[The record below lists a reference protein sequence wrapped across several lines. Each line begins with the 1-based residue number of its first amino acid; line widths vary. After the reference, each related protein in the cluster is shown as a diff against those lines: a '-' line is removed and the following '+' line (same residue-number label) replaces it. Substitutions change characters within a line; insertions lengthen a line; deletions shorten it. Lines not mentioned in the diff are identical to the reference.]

1 MIESIKKLL
10 KDTNSETL
18 KKIIKEKKTEI
29 ERDYDDNDKINED
42 FLFTMLSKGYIDE
55 DYRYY
60 IAKSYDDKFELDE
73 KFYINNVKDE
83 LHPEF
88 KLKIEQK
95 ELVVKEIRD
104 YQWSSPSVLN
114 FDILTYL
121 ISEILAEKNSE
132 ENSEKLNQ
140 FIIAIEKYYK
150 KYEKNDFFDQYIDSI
165 KGSFNYTNIID
176 EIITE
181 ISKKINLDSLNAF
194 FSDKSGS
201 LFCKL
206 INKCSND
213 DIKNNGDEIKNFIY
227 SRNKI
232 LIHTLSNAIQEEHLK
247 NKLIQLNIEI
257 TKLTDYKDNNLIL
270 QFLINEA
277 LFCVSKENLDYI
289 FLNQQK
295 NPPYQYYDYIRNNKN
310 IKKKIIETNKINEFI
325 DTFILSND
333 KIQISPE
340 GAVELIL
347 NIYADVNKIEQFI
360 EKIDFKVNLSY
371 IPKIFK
377 DEISFLSDFTS
388 PNIIQVLI
396 KHNKIEEN
404 FNNALYVHHFGT
416 SDISVNFINDKID
429 KILVE
434 NDKDDY
440 AWSHYLPSFFQELLK
455 NDKIDSNII
464 LSISILLAH
473 QNKDILDLIDFNIIT
488 TKEKELS
495 LVTACFFRENFDSK
509 TNRKLLELVKI
520 NFDDFLTHFFDIKW
534 KAQSNWHKN
543 ILVIL
548 RNRTENVDELNIL
561 DNKQLESI
569 INLISPY
576 CFSEI
581 IKNCFGRHYND
592 ASLIIEKILNEKNLT
607 TWLNYFGVEQIL
619 EICDKYKEIV
629 NGQTTNNI
637 KEICGY
643 QVQRISTLAQIH
655 GISGEVIADK
665 DYTPHNPYC
674 NDIISQLK
682 TYIWDKQNSIVSNF
696 KKQINSLISKTNDPV
711 SVRTLR
717 NDLFV
722 VGRNLYQAANGSA
735 YVIMDLIKSLND
747 NELCFKQNITFN
759 NITNP
764 ILCGAAFEIYF
775 DNNGYLRKSFK
786 KKYYEIFCS
795 VLNQLESDPAATSFI
810 NHCLKP
816 YIGRYIYIPGNADII
831 FNIVGNVID
840 DVIEIQSI
848 TYLNIDILTNYC
860 DENANEDNLCHLVK
874 GSLNDLKKN
883 LGNYFSIPLKHIVIN
898 TPNHNIHDY
907 KISNGG
913 KFIKP
918 LYDITLA
925 ANFIENKENNAFD
938 IPHIII

>member
-1 MIESIKKLL
+1 MIESIKKIL

-18 KKIIKEKKTEI
+18 KRIIKEKKTEI
-29 ERDYDDNDKINED
+29 ESDYDDNDKIDED

-73 KFYINNVKDE
+73 QFYINRVKDE
-83 LHPEF
+83 LDPEF
-88 KLKIEQK
+88 ELKIEQK

-104 YQWSSPSVLN
+104 YQWSNPSVLN
-114 FDILTYL
+114 YDILTYL
-121 ISEILAEKNSE
+121 ISEKNSG
-132 ENSEKLNQ
+132 ENSEKLEQ
-140 FIIAIEKYYK
+140 FIIAIENYYK
-150 KYEKNDFFDQYIDSI
+150 KYKKNDFFDQYINSI
-165 KGSFNYTNIID
+165 KGSFYYDNIID
-176 EIITE
+176 EILTE
-181 ISKKINLDSLNAF
+181 ISKKLNFDSLNSF
-194 FSDKSGS
+194 FSDKSGA

-213 DIKNNGDEIKNFIY
+213 DIKNNGDEIKKFIY
-227 SRNKI
+227 NRKKI
-232 LIHTLSNAIQEEHLK
+232 LIHTLSNAIQEDCLK

-257 TKLTDYKDNNLIL
+257 TKLTDYKDNNSIIQL
-270 QFLINEA
+270 LINEA
-277 LFCVSKENLDYI
+277 LFRVSKDNLDYI

-310 IKKKIIETNKINEFI
+310 IKRKIIETNKINEFI

-340 GAVELIL
+340 GAVELIF

-377 DEISFLSDFTS
+377 DEISFLPDFTS
-388 PNIIQVLI
+388 PNIIQILI
-396 KHNKIEEN
+396 KHNKITEN
-404 FNNALYVHHFGT
+404 FNNALYIHQFGT
-416 SDISVNFINDKID
+416 SDISVNFINDKIN
-429 KILVE
+429 KILIE

-455 NDKIDSNII
+455 NNKIDSNII

-473 QNKDILDLIDFNIIT
+473 QNKDILDLIDFNIVT
-488 TKEKELS
+488 TKEKDLS
-495 LVTACFFRENFDSK
+495 LITACFCRENFNSK
-509 TNRKLLELVKI
+509 TIRKFLELVKL
-520 NFDDFLTHFFDIKW
+520 NFNDFLIHFFDIKW

-548 RNRTENVDELNIL
+548 RNRAENINELDIL
-561 DNKQLESI
+561 NDKQLKSI

-581 IKNCFGRHYND
+581 IKKCFGRHYND
-592 ASLIIEKILNEKNLT
+592 ASLIFEKILNEKNLT
-607 TWLNYFGVEQIL
+607 MWLDYFGVEQIL
-619 EICDKYKEIV
+619 EICDKYKEIITS
-629 NGQTTNNI
+629 QTTNNI
-637 KEICGY
+637 KEICRNR
-643 QVQRISTLAQIH
+643 VQRIYGLAQEY
-655 GISGEVIADK
+655 GISEEVIADNN
-665 DYTPHNPYC
+665 YTPYNSYC
-674 NDIISQLK
+674 NDIITQLK
-682 TYIWDKQNSIVSNF
+682 TYIWDNQNSIVTNF
-696 KKQINSLISKTNDPV
+696 KTQINNSILEANDSISLYN
-711 SVRTLR
+711 LR

-735 YVIMDLIKSLND
+735 YEIMDLIKSLND
-747 NELCFKQNITFN
+747 KELCFKQNIN
-759 NITNP
+759 PNIIINP

-775 DNNGYLRKSFK
+775 DNNGYLRNSFK
-786 KKYYEIFCS
+786 KKFYDIFSS
-795 VLNQLESDPAATSFI
+795 VLNQIENDPAATSFL

-816 YIGRYIYIPGNADII
+816 YIGRYIYIPGNDDII
-831 FNIVGNVID
+831 FKIDGKVTD

-848 TYLNIDILTNYC
+848 KYLNIELLTNYC

-874 GSLNDLKKN
+874 GSINDLKKN
-883 LGNYFSIPLKHIVIN
+883 LGNYFSIPLKHIIIN
-898 TPNHNIHDY
+898 TPTQNIHNY

-918 LYDITLA
+918 LYDIILA
-925 ANFIENKENNAFD
+925 ANFLENKENNAFD